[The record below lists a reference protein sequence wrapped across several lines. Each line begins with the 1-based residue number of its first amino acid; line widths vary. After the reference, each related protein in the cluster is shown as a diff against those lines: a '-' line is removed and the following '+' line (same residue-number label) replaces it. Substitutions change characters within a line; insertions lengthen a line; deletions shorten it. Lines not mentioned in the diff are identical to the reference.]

1 MFQSCGNE
9 ESANS
14 KKNQTPKTACECID
28 YYAKEVKKI
37 ADMTDEQFA
46 KSENEIEKI
55 AAKMD
60 ADTNCNKLIEE
71 QQKKFKSPEEFQK
84 EFEKACPSLTVLIEN
99 MMKVQNRMMQNM
111 QMNATE
117 EAMQTQEF

>member
-60 ADTNCNKLIEE
+60 AEVKSVIKSDFYVCNFIND
-71 QQKKFKSPEEFQK
+71 FV
-84 EFEKACPSLTVLIEN
+84 TVL
-99 MMKVQNRMMQNM
+99 
-111 QMNATE
+111 
-117 EAMQTQEF
+117 